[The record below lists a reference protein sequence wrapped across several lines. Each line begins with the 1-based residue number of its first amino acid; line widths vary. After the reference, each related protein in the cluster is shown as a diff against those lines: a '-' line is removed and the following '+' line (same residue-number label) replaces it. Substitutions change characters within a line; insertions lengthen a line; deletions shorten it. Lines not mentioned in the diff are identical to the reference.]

1 MKLKEKA
8 QDNSSAAPWVKER
21 PLKHVDRAP
30 PLEEPA
36 DVANNNALR
45 GGPSIRDVGGATIFS
60 TVPSSRIDSLAKL
73 DRPHLDDTHKVDSSS
88 ISKSEK
94 ELLNE
99 KDFKNGNNK
108 WLSDSPRSR
117 DLLTPIK
124 HSSVDMNSNALE
136 THDENT
142 PPSKTSSETEK
153 QTSTVISSLEQS
165 NNADILRNKPQLP
178 PLNKPSVASSNNNKE
193 QSRFDASMFWDAQ
206 TWRDQFKTTLII
218 KTH

>member
-1 MKLKEKA
+1 MCSHTLIRLVNYVEDMKLKEKA
-8 QDNSSAAPWVKER
+8 QDNNSAAPWVKER

-30 PLEEPA
+30 PLEEPV

-73 DRPHLDDTHKVDSSS
+73 DRPHDAQKVDSSS

-124 HSSVDMNSNALE
+124 HGSVDMNSNALE

-178 PLNKPSVASSNNNKE
+178 PLNKTSVASSNKE
-193 QSRFDASMFWDAQ
+193 QSKFDASMFWDAQ
-206 TWRDQFKTTLII
+206 R
-218 KTH
+218 